1 MAIQMRRGE
10 YKDLNTEK
18 LLPAE
23 WAVVLSGDP
32 KAKDGRAA
40 YLCFNAGDVKRM
52 ATYEDMEE
60 NIEEASGVIAE
71 KAAEKAASAATK
83 KAEEKINDA
92 AEKADQSA
100 SKAEEAA
107 KKVDDGLGAYQDK
120 LNNAVK
126 EYDKRLDAGIA
137 ECKDILNSVSENFKQ
152 TVDFQTEQGSYW
164 NINHDRT
171 ITKYGPSSQ
180 YLSYASTA
188 IPVTEGEVYE
198 VHCAKKVADS
208 YYVPGPII
216 AVRNATDSAASD
228 IIGIYETPIDGNNQ
242 YVLTVPEGAKYL
254 LVNHVVKNYSG
265 VDLKIYKRN
274 SLENIVTLIITDYCQ
289 SLIEQVKQNTED
301 IESLKKEIGKDTS
314 NVAIEKSDFEAG
326 SINSGNGTNT
336 TDSICVRTKNR
347 YTFSKKV
354 IITNANPSLYRVK
367 FFIYDLN
374 GKFMQADNDWHTE
387 ASFDFIADSNY
398 SYRFQIAT
406 RDGSAIDLTDAV
418 DSVLF
423 YFEQSE

>member
-40 YLCFNAGDVKRM
+40 YLCFKAGDVKRM

-60 NIEEASGVIAE
+60 NIEEAVGVIAE
-71 KAAEKAASAATK
+71 KAAEKAASTVTE

-92 AEKADQSA
+92 TKRAYQSA

-120 LNNAVK
+120 LNNTVK

-152 TVDFQTEQGSYW
+152 SVDFNAEQGSYW
-164 NINHDRT
+164 YVNSNRT

-180 YLSYASTA
+180 YLPYESTV

-198 VHCAKKVADS
+198 VHCARSADS
-208 YYVPGPII
+208 YYVSGPVI
-216 AVRNATDSAASD
+216 AVSSATNSAAD
-228 IIGIYETPIDGNNQ
+228 GTITIFENPTDGNDQ
-242 YVLTVPEGAKYL
+242 YVLTVPAGAKYL
-254 LVNHVVKNYSG
+254 LVNHVVKAYSG
-265 VDLKIYKRN
+265 IDMEIYKRN
-274 SLENIVTLIITDYCQ
+274 SLENIVTLIITEYCQ
-289 SLIEQVKQNTED
+289 SLMEQVKQNTED
-301 IESLKKEIGKDTS
+301 IEYLKNKIEKESS
-314 NVAIEKSDFEAG
+314 NIAIEKSDFEAG

-374 GKFMQADNDWHTE
+374 GKFVQADNDWHTE
-387 ASFDFIADSNY
+387 ASFDFVADSNY